1 MFFMGLRENAS
12 QLKLSVMDGSG
23 VMTGECEVFSFCL
36 KKWSYRKVKI
46 IGSVKAACA
55 AYAGKE

>member
-1 MFFMGLRENAS
+1 
-12 QLKLSVMDGSG
+12 
-23 VMTGECEVFSFCL
+23 MTGECEVFSFCL